1 MKLNCL
7 FYSLHRELKNLV
19 IPFILVLSIGYFVS
33 ILLVDHTSSLSPTGI
48 EENYLGNESQETQ
61 AIYKFKKSKYQI
73 YNLIHSHIISMSI
86 IFFITGLLLLIT
98 DLNYYFKMFLVI
110 EPFVSI
116 LMTFGGIYLL
126 WNGVTWMK
134 YVIFISSTIMAIVF
148 LSVVIL
154 FYVNHYQKRVKFK
167 FQVVYLHAINCQ
179 LHGKPSEKNYFS
191 STYL

>member
-1 MKLNCL
+1 MKLNGL
-7 FYSLHRELKNLV
+7 IYSLPRELKNLV

-61 AIYKFKKSKYQI
+61 AIFKFKKSKYQI

-98 DLNYYFKMFLVI
+98 DLNYYFKMFLII

-148 LSVVIL
+148 LISCYIIL
-154 FYVNHYQKRVKFK
+154 RQSLSKKSKV
-167 FQVVYLHAINCQ
+167 
-179 LHGKPSEKNYFS
+179 
-191 STYL
+191 

>member
-1 MKLNCL
+1 MNLNGL
-7 FYSLHRELKNLV
+7 IYSLPKEFKNLV
-19 IPFILVLSIGYFVS
+19 VPFILVLSIGYFVS

-48 EENYLGNESQETQ
+48 EENYLGNESKDPQD
-61 AIYKFKKSKYQI
+61 IYKFKKTKYQI
-73 YNLIHSHIISMSI
+73 YNLLHSHIISMSI

-98 DLNYYFKMFLVI
+98 DLNYYFKMFLII

-148 LSVVIL
+148 LISCYIIL
-154 FYVNHYQKRVKFK
+154 LQSLSKKSR
-167 FQVVYLHAINCQ
+167 I
-179 LHGKPSEKNYFS
+179 
-191 STYL
+191 